1 VNLGLYVHRNSPL
14 HRWPAGAKLAGL
26 FVAGISVFMISDPRW
41 LVVMLAVVVG
51 LFVVGQVPVR
61 EALRQ
66 LRPAAILIAIIFLV
80 HGAFTS
86 WELGFLVVLRFA
98 ILLLLAVL
106 LTFTTRVSDMIDTL
120 ERALAPFTP
129 LGVNPAKVSLT
140 LSLALRF
147 IPLLFDRFGEIRE
160 AQRARGLDRNIFAL
174 LMPLMIKTLKMA
186 DNLTEAIEA
195 RGYNSQHRPAKREQ

>member
-1 VNLGLYVHRNSPL
+1 MLILFAASIGVFAVSTPL
-14 HRWPAGAKLAGL
+14 WLLLLLAI
-26 FVAGISVFMISDPRW
+26 VA
-41 LVVMLAVVVG
+41 G
-51 LFVVGQVPVR
+51 LFVVGRVPIR
-61 EALRQ
+61 QALRQ
-66 LRPAAILIAIIFLV
+66 LRPAAVLIAIIFVV

-98 ILLLLAVL
+98 ILLLMAILV
-106 LTFTTRVSDMIDTL
+106 TFTTRVSDMIETL
-120 ERALAPFTP
+120 ERALAPLTP
-129 LGVNPAKVSLT
+129 VGVNPAKVSLT

-147 IPLLFDRFGEIRE
+147 IPLLFDRFTEIRD

-195 RGYNSQHRPAKREQ
+195 RGYDPHHQPAKRE

>member
-1 VNLGLYVHRNSPL
+1 MNLGLYVHRNTPL
-14 HRWPAGAKLAGL
+14 HRWPAGVKLVVL
-26 FVAGISVFMISDPRW
+26 FAAGIGVFVVSNPLW
-41 LVVMLAVVVG
+41 LLSLLAVVCG
-51 LFVVGQVPVR
+51 LFVVSRVPIR
-61 EALRQ
+61 QALCQ
-66 LRPAAILIAIIFLV
+66 LRPAAVLIAVIFLV

-98 ILLLLAVL
+98 VLLLMAVL
-106 LTFTTRVSDMIDTL
+106 VTFTTRVSDMIETL
-120 ERALAPFTP
+120 ERALAPLTP

-147 IPLLFDRFGEIRE
+147 IPLLFDRFAEIRE

-186 DNLTEAIEA
+186 DNLTEAIDA
-195 RGYNSQHRPAKREQ
+195 RGYDPHPQPAKRK